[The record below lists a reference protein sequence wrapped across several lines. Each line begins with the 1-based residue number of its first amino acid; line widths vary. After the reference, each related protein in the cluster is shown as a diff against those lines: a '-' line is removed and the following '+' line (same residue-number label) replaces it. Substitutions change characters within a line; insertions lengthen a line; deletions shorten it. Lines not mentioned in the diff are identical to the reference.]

1 MKFDKDITK
10 IKRVT
15 FFLRHSVV
23 ASFVYS
29 RIIFVKQDSSL
40 SADVDKFCFMQIRC
54 NVVTVVGLTNDE
66 RCLIHNLRVEKHC
79 RGSESIMKMFPNK

>member
-23 ASFVYS
+23 SDFIPFTTS
-29 RIIFVKQDSSL
+29 RRPS
-40 SADVDKFCFMQIRC
+40 VDQVCDKMVLMEFWKKR
-54 NVVTVVGLTNDE
+54 VTL
-66 RCLIHNLRVEKHC
+66 
-79 RGSESIMKMFPNK
+79 